1 MKKFIATLFIA
12 VAFLT
17 TNAFAQSEDDA
28 RDLFRTHVANANK
41 GRPGVKIRIELL
53 RNGQRQFVPLNTE
66 FSSGD
71 KVKLHFE
78 ANFPAYV
85 EIYNQG
91 SSGNV
96 QRLFPYETATSPVK
110 VVSGY
115 VVPRKAT
122 EWFEFDATPGTEKLA
137 FIFSRAQIVA
147 KPPVQTVAKKKPGL
161 VVNPGQSEAD
171 KTQLAQN
178 DLNKSALEQGRD
190 LNRVQ
195 VKDEHYVFGNPEKLK
210 QAVGVLITLQHR

>member
-1 MKKFIATLFIA
+1 MKKLIAALFIA
-12 VAFLT
+12 AAFLT
-17 TNAFAQSEDDA
+17 TNAFAQSEEDA
-28 RDLFRTHVANANK
+28 KDLFRTHVANANK
-41 GRPGVKIRIELL
+41 GRPGIKIRIELL

-66 FSSGD
+66 FRSGD

-96 QRLFPYETATSPVK
+96 QRLFPYENATSPVK
-110 VVSGY
+110 VVSAY
-115 VVPRKAT
+115 VVPRKTT

-147 KPPVQTVAKKKPGL
+147 KKKPGA
-161 VVNPGQSEAD
+161 VVNPGQNETD
-171 KTQLAQN
+171 KTQLALN
-178 DLNKSALEQGRD
+178 DLNKSALEEGRD

>member
-1 MKKFIATLFIA
+1 MKKLITALFIAT
-12 VAFLT
+12 AFLAT
-17 TNAFAQSEDDA
+17 TAFAQSEEDA
-28 RDLFRTHVANANK
+28 KDLFRTHVANANK
-41 GRPGVKIRIELL
+41 GKPGVKIRIELL
-53 RNGQRQFVPLNTE
+53 RNGQRQFVPLDTT
-66 FSSGD
+66 FRSGD
-71 KVKLHFE
+71 RVKLHFE

-96 QRLFPYETATSPVK
+96 QRLFPYEGATARVK
-110 VVSGY
+110 VVSAY

-122 EWFEFDATPGTEKLA
+122 EWFEFDDTPGTEKLA

-147 KPPVQTVAKKKPGL
+147 KKKPGA
-161 VVNPGQSEAD
+161 VVNPGQNEAD
-171 KTQLAQN
+171 KTQLALN

-210 QAVGVLITLQHR
+210 QAVGVLIALQHR

>member
-1 MKKFIATLFIA
+1 MKKLATVLFIA
-12 VAFLT
+12 AAFLT
-17 TNAFAQSEDDA
+17 TSATAQSEEVA
-28 RDLFRTHVANANK
+28 KDLFRAHVANANK
-41 GRPGVKIRIELL
+41 GIPGVKIRIELL

-66 FSSGD
+66 FRSGD

-91 SSGNV
+91 TSGNV
-96 QRLFPYETATSPVK
+96 RRLFPFEGASSRVK
-110 VVSGY
+110 VVSPY
-115 VVPRKAT
+115 VVPRRAT
-122 EWFEFDATPGTEKLA
+122 EWFEFDDTPGMEKLA

-147 KPPVQTVAKKKPGL
+147 KKKPGA
-161 VVNPGQSEAD
+161 VVNPGKSEAD
-171 KTQLAQN
+171 KTQLALN
-178 DLNKSALEQGRD
+178 ELNKKALEEGRD

-210 QAVGVLITLQHR
+210 QAVGVLIALQHR

>member
-1 MKKFIATLFIA
+1 MKHLIAALFIA
-12 VAFLT
+12 AAFLT
-17 TNAFAQSEDDA
+17 TTAFAQSEEDA
-28 RDLFRTHVANANK
+28 KDLFRTHAVSANK

-66 FSSGD
+66 FRSGD

-91 SSGNV
+91 TSGNV
-96 QRLFPYETATSPVK
+96 QRLFPYEGAASRVK
-110 VVSGY
+110 VVSAY

-122 EWFEFDATPGTEKLA
+122 EWFEFDDTPGTEKLA

-147 KPPVQTVAKKKPGL
+147 SQYVAKKKPGA

-171 KTQLAQN
+171 KTQLALN

-210 QAVGVLITLQHR
+210 QAVGVLIALQHR

>member
-1 MKKFIATLFIA
+1 MKKLITAFFIAA
-12 VAFLT
+12 AFLT
-17 TNAFAQSEDDA
+17 TNAIAQSEDDA
-28 RDLFRTHVANANK
+28 KDLFRTYAANANQGK
-41 GRPGVKIRIELL
+41 PGVKIRIELL

-66 FSSGD
+66 FRSGD

-96 QRLFPYETATSPVK
+96 QRLFPYETSTSPVR

-137 FIFSRAQIVA
+137 FIFSRVQITA
-147 KPPVQTVAKKKPGL
+147 NQNVAKKNPGA

-171 KTQLAQN
+171 KTQLALN
-178 DLNKSALEQGRD
+178 DLNKKALEEGRD

-195 VKDEHYVFGNPEKLK
+195 VKDEHYVFGNAQKL
-210 QAVGVLITLQHR
+210 QRAAGVLIALQHK

>member
-1 MKKFIATLFIA
+1 MKKLVSALFIAT
-12 VAFLT
+12 VFLT
-17 TNAFAQSEDDA
+17 ISVSAQSEDVA
-28 RDLFRTHVANANK
+28 KDLFRTHVANANK
-41 GRPGVKIRIELL
+41 GKPGVKIRIELL

-66 FSSGD
+66 FRSGD

-78 ANFPAYV
+78 ANFPAFV

-96 QRLFPYETATSPVK
+96 QRLFPFEGATSRVK
-110 VVSGY
+110 VVSAY
-115 VVPRKAT
+115 VVPRSAS

-147 KPPVQTVAKKKPGL
+147 KKKPGA
-161 VVNPGQSEAD
+161 VVNPGQNEAD
-171 KTQLAQN
+171 KTQLALN
-178 DLNKSALEQGRD
+178 ELNKSALEEGRD

-195 VKDEHYVFGNPEKLK
+195 VKNEHYVFGNPEKLK